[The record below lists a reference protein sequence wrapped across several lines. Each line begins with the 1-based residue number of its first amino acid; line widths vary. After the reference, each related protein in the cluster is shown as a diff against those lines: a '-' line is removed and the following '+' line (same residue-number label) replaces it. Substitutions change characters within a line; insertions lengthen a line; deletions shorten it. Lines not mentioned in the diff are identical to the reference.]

1 MRFVHRDATS
11 TGIPA
16 IMVRVARAACPDDLH
31 QHSSDTF
38 LARPLMP
45 LIVGIPKE
53 IYPEERRVAATPA
66 TIERFR
72 KLGLEVQVQS
82 GAGDAARLP
91 TPITRRAAPP
101 SSATPPRCGARR
113 T

>member
-1 MRFVHRDATS
+1 
-11 TGIPA
+11 
-16 IMVRVARAACPDDLH
+16 
-31 QHSSDTF
+31 
-38 LARPLMP
+38 MP

-82 GAGDAARLP
+82 GAGDAARFLP
-91 TPITRRAAPP
+91 R
-101 SSATPPRCGARR
+101 SEL
-113 T
+113 